1 MRIIV
6 VGGGIGGLTAAIA
19 LRRIGVDV
27 EVYEQAAEL
36 REVGAGIGLAGNALR
51 ALGALGLADELLSQS
66 VAAAQGGLRRPN
78 GEVLA
83 AMAGD
88 ELSRRMGTVAVAHR
102 AELLAMLRGHVDQ
115 GRVHL
120 AHRCVAVNQDSNGV
134 TAQFENGETV
144 RADALVGA
152 DGLRSVVR
160 RCLFGNSAVRYA
172 GYTAWRAVVNAKI
185 EPVIGE
191 AWGRGQRFGIVPMAG
206 GRVYWFAVK
215 NAPEGERDPAGG
227 AKKALA
233 GLFRGWHR
241 PIEDLIAAAQEESI
255 LRNDIYD
262 IEPLPRFVR
271 GRVALLGDAAH
282 AMTPNLGQGACQAIE
297 DSVVLAALVQS
308 KGQIEAALAEYD
320 RRRRAR
326 TRTIVLWARRLGR
339 VAQLENPALCWL
351 RDFGMKMSPKGPG
364 VQQMKALFE
373 TEILTA
379 DEETR
384 LKRGAEREV

>member
-120 AHRCVAVNQDSNGV
+120 AHRCVAVNQHSNGV
-134 TAQFENGETV
+134 TALV
-144 RADALVGA
+144 R
-152 DGLRSVVR
+152 
-160 RCLFGNSAVRYA
+160 
-172 GYTAWRAVVNAKI
+172 
-185 EPVIGE
+185 E
-191 AWGRGQRFGIVPMAG
+191 Q
-206 GRVYWFAVK
+206 
-215 NAPEGERDPAGG
+215 
-227 AKKALA
+227 
-233 GLFRGWHR
+233 
-241 PIEDLIAAAQEESI
+241 
-255 LRNDIYD
+255 
-262 IEPLPRFVR
+262 R
-271 GRVALLGDAAH
+271 GRSRGRARQGS
-282 AMTPNLGQGACQAIE
+282 GQ
-297 DSVVLAALVQS
+297 V
-308 KGQIEAALAEYD
+308 KK
-320 RRRRAR
+320 RRA
-326 TRTIVLWARRLGR
+326 
-339 VAQLENPALCWL
+339 PAV
-351 RDFGMKMSPKGPG
+351 F
-364 VQQMKALFE
+364 
-373 TEILTA
+373 
-379 DEETR
+379 
-384 LKRGAEREV
+384 